1 MNFIFEKF
9 TFAYLKF
16 RSMVERQGGAA
27 GVAAGGSGGDTIEA
41 IRKLNPPT
49 GHMAT
54 LRRDQIRG
62 GRGYNSGSGKG
73 EPPSAKKMYEE
84 VRC

>member
-1 MNFIFEKF
+1 
-9 TFAYLKF
+9 
-16 RSMVERQGGAA
+16 MVERQGGAA
-27 GVAAGGSGGDTIEA
+27 GTIAPTIGGDPIDA

-62 GRGYNSGSGKG
+62 GRGHSGKG

-84 VRC
+84 VRMLHF